1 MRRTTQ
7 LFIFFISLFSCILFS
22 NFTQAKVKA
31 DTFKVTIKGK
41 LIEVVSP
48 QNFSKNLSVIV
59 VNESLT
65 KIVLKVIKDTGE
77 SLGFLILES
86 KSFGSLGLVF
96 EDRSVEYY
104 LVPFSPSSQKVI
116 LKIGR
121 ESYGIPYKK

>member
-7 LFIFFISLFSCILFS
+7 LFICFISLFSCILFS